1 MMPEFSTMVGGSSGL
16 VSSDL
21 GCRYNGLSVGLG
33 QHAVEFGTA
42 EMERA
47 PVHGASEVGIPH

>member
-1 MMPEFSTMVGGSSGL
+1 MPEFSTMVGGSSGL

-33 QHAVEFGTA
+33 QHAVEFGTT